1 MKATSTKMKTTYRI
15 EDKIELTLKAVTFAP
30 YRSLTAAEIMK
41 CRESCWKGINPY
53 SGARTFLQYNVGGGE
68 ACLCF
73 KMYCRDNAS
82 FLERV
87 CNFLGKI
94 KTAALDYVNVSAVKI
109 KIVL

>member
-1 MKATSTKMKTTYRI
+1 MKTTYRI

-30 YRSLTAAEIMK
+30 YRKLTEEEKME
-41 CRESCWKGINPY
+41 CRRSCWRGIDPQ
-53 SGARTFLQYNVGGGE
+53 SGTRTFLQDNADGGE

-87 CNFLGKI
+87 CHLLGKV
-94 KTAALDYVNVSAVKI
+94 KTAALDYVNVSTVKI
-109 KIVL
+109 KVVL